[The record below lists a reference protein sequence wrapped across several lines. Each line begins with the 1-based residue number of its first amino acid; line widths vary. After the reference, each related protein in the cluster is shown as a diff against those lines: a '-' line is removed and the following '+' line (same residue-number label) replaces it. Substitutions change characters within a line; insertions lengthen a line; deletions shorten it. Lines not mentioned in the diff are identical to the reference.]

1 MKYLRMTAIATMVGA
16 LCSCEESGSS
26 SSGCRETGDYPC
38 MTGAQS
44 KEPLYTYQ
52 WVLNSANSFFKDFP
66 FVSDGATD
74 LKVEAVHKQGIKGN
88 GVNVLV
94 IDEGLVL
101 NHEDLNVN
109 SAMTWNF
116 DTNSADPTPTQDANN
131 LELAHGM
138 NVAGIIAALQNG
150 KGVMGIAPKVTLG
163 GVRAISLTSN
173 ASVNWIDAYGG
184 ASWSK
189 AAHIINA
196 SYGGGPTVPPD
207 FDSVTSND
215 AAAIRAFPALRGG
228 KGLIMVKAAGNSF
241 MQITD
246 DPKALRRECP
256 KYRPPDTTDNIDLA
270 SCETPANDTE
280 ALEPGVI
287 LVASANA
294 LGKRAAY
301 SSAGSVMWVTGLG
314 GEWGTSGKFGEATNN
329 GADGPHLY
337 STDLPGCTYG
347 YSRAAA
353 TISDTATD
361 FLKQGTVTNTDKNPK
376 CDYSHM
382 NGTSA
387 AAPTVSG
394 VVALMLEANPNLTWR
409 DVRDILRSTARQI
422 DTKYDEDANRNKPV
436 DLAATLGTYTADRKV
451 DPAAPDGYL
460 LTLTTE
466 STSTISE
473 GDTSARR
480 EFGWQTNAAGFK
492 YSNWYGFGLVDAAEA
507 VAKAKTYTA
516 YKPSLLALPEFKT
529 IPKVGST
536 DPGAFAVKYGQVTRL
551 ATFTETDNRKVDAL
565 QLRLASSTG
574 DLCIGSVG
582 IYVKSPSGTVS
593 ILSTPYN
600 SYYSNNAKLGS
611 NSTYGLGSYAFYG
624 ESANANGGVWEIF
637 AVSGKPQ
644 IACTA
649 AISGNITI
657 QYRIVP
663 MEL

>member
-1 MKYLRMTAIATMVGA
+1 
-16 LCSCEESGSS
+16 
-26 SSGCRETGDYPC
+26 
-38 MTGAQS
+38 MTGAES
-44 KEPLYTYQ
+44 KETLYRYQ
-52 WVLNSANSFFKDFP
+52 WALNSANSFFKDFP
-66 FVSDGATD
+66 SVSDGATD
-74 LKVEAVHKQGIKGN
+74 LKVEAVHKQGIKGK

-94 IDEGLVL
+94 IDQGLVL

-109 SAMTWNF
+109 STMTWNF

-163 GVRAISLTSN
+163 GVRAISLSKGKED
-173 ASVNWIDAYGG
+173 SVNWIEAYGG

-196 SYGGGPTVPPD
+196 SYGSGPITPPD
-207 FDSVTSND
+207 FDADTSEGTS
-215 AAAIRAFPALRGG
+215 AIRAFHALRGG
-228 KGLIMVKAAGNSF
+228 KGLIMVKAAGNAF
-241 MQITD
+241 TLLID
-246 DPKALRRECP
+246 DDRRRECP
-256 KYRPPDTTDNIDLA
+256 KYRPPGTTDNIDLA

-337 STDLPGCTYG
+337 STDLPECTYG
-347 YSRAAA
+347 YSRDA
-353 TISDTATD
+353 TSLTTD
-361 FLKQGTVTNTDKNPK
+361 FLKQGTVTNKEKNPN
-376 CDYSHM
+376 CDYSYM

-387 AAPTVSG
+387 ATPTVSG
-394 VVALMLEANPNLTWR
+394 VIALILEANPNLTWR

-422 DTKYDEDANRNKPV
+422 DTKYDEDANRNKRV
-436 DLAATLGTYTADRKV
+436 DLAATLGTYTADRKD

-460 LTLTTE
+460 LSLTTE
-466 STSTISE
+466 STSTLSD

-480 EFGWQTNAAGFK
+480 ELGWQTNAAGFK

-516 YKPSLLALPEFKT
+516 YKPSLLALPGFKT

-536 DPGAFAVKYGQVTRL
+536 DPGVFAVRYGQVTRL
-551 ATFTETDNRKVDAL
+551 ATFTVTDNRTVDAL

-611 NSTYGLGSYAFYG
+611 NSMYGLGSYAFYG

-637 AVSGKPQ
+637 SVSGKPQ
-644 IACTA
+644 IKCSP
-649 AISGNITI
+649 AISGNISI

>member
-1 MKYLRMTAIATMVGA
+1 
-16 LCSCEESGSS
+16 
-26 SSGCRETGDYPC
+26 
-38 MTGAQS
+38 MTGAES
-44 KEPLYTYQ
+44 KETLYPYQ
-52 WVLNSANSFFKDFP
+52 WALNSARSFFKDYLL
-66 FVSDGATD
+66 VSDGLTD
-74 LKVEAVHKQGIKGN
+74 LKVEAVHQQGIKGQ

-101 NHEDLNVN
+101 NHEDLKVN
-109 SAMTWNF
+109 SSMTWNF

-163 GVRAISLTSN
+163 GVRAISLPKDKED
-173 ASVNWIDAYGG
+173 AINWLDAYGG
-184 ASWSK
+184 ATWSK
-189 AAHIINA
+189 AAHVINA
-196 SYGGGPTVPPD
+196 SYGGGPPAPPD
-207 FDSVTSND
+207 FDTATSD
-215 AAAIRAFPALRGG
+215 GTAGIRAFPNLRGG
-228 KGLIMVKAAGNSF
+228 KGLVMVKAAGNEF
-241 MQITD
+241 TYVID
-246 DPKALRRECP
+246 EDPKALRRECP
-256 KYRPPDTTDNIDLA
+256 KYRLPGTTDNLDLA

-280 ALEPGVI
+280 ALEPGAI

-301 SSAGSVMWVTGLG
+301 SSTGSVMWVTGLG
-314 GEWGTSGKFGEATNN
+314 GEWGTSGKFGELTNK

-347 YSRAAA
+347 YSRDAK
-353 TISDTATD
+353 TIKNTTTDFHEQGTAT
-361 FLKQGTVTNTDKNPK
+361 NTEKNSA
-376 CDYSHM
+376 CNYSHM

-422 DTKYDEDANRNKPV
+422 DPKYDEDGNRNKPI
-436 DLAATLGTYTADRKV
+436 DLAATLGTYPADPTDPKAPNGFLLSLAAGSTATLR
-451 DPAAPDGYL
+451 DGE
-460 LTLTTE
+460 TT
-466 STSTISE
+466 
-473 GDTSARR
+473 ARR
-480 EFGWQTNAAGFK
+480 ELGWQTNAAGFK
-492 YSNWYGFGLVDAAEA
+492 YSNWYGFGLVDAAAA
-507 VAKAKTYTA
+507 VAKAKTYTS
-516 YKPSLLALPEFKT
+516 YKPSVLVLPGFRT
-529 IPKVGST
+529 IPK
-536 DPGAFAVKYGQVTRL
+536 PGATATDGVFAVKYGQVTRL
-551 ATFTETDNRKVDAL
+551 ASFTATENRKVDAL
-565 QLRLASSTG
+565 QLRLSSSTS

-600 SYYSNNAKLGS
+600 SYYSNNATLKS
-611 NSTYGLGSYAFYG
+611 YSMYGLGSYAFYG
-624 ESANANGGVWEIF
+624 EGANANGGVWEIF

-644 IACTA
+644 ISCSAVA
-649 AISGNITI
+649 SGNVSI